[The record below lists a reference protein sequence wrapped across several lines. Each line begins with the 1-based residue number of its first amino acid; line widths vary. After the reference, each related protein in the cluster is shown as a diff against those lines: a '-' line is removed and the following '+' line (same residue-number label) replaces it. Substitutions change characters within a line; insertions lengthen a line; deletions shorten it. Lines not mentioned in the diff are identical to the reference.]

1 MTEAAQRIL
10 DTFERLPEDDK
21 RSVLAEIL
29 RRAAADDY
37 PPLKDTDLTFA
48 AEQVFLELDR
58 DEGPERPGS
67 LR

>member
-21 RSVLAEIL
+21 RSVLTEIL
-29 RRAAADDY
+29 RRTATDDY
-37 PPLKDTDLTFA
+37 PLLDETDWTLA

-58 DEGPERPGS
+58 AEGPERPGS